1 MSSSGPALSVRAAGI
16 DDATVIAVLASQ
28 LGYPT
33 TPAQAAARLSQL
45 LQMPDHAVL
54 LAEQEEKVL
63 GWAHVERRLNLE
75 SDERAELM
83 GLVVDAQRRRGI
95 GVGRKLVEAVESWAA
110 SRQIAVMVVRSNVT
124 REASHAFYRQLG
136 YAAVKTQHV
145 YQKSM
150 SPRAHRA

>member
-16 DDATVIAVLASQ
+16 DDATVIAALASQ

-45 LQMPDHAVL
+45 LQMPDHDVL

-83 GLVVDAQRRRGI
+83 GLVVDAQCRRI